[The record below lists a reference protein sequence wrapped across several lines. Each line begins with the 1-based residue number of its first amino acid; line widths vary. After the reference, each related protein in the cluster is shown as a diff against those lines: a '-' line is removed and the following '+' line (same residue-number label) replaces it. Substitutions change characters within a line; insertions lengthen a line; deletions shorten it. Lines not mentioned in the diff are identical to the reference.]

1 MNKNSSVK
9 FLCHKDEDNLSPIN
23 SKFSGIFNKSLFADK
38 ISDDTEEKVNNPKQH
53 SEESKKELSLS
64 DYFKSLQL

>member
-1 MNKNSSVK
+1 MNKSTNVK

-38 ISDDTEEKVNNPKQH
+38 INDEAGGKVNNQKQQ
-53 SEESKKELSLS
+53 SDDSKKELSLS